1 MFLRCITTALA
12 LLISVPSQAQSQ
24 APCAERKNM
33 LDALVRNLGEDIVTR
48 GIVSQADTTPIAIFE
63 LLVNPATRTWSVILT
78 TPENISCLVGSGTN
92 IEFLSGPDCHR
103 LSKEVKSN
111 FGYRS
116 GSLDQ
121 TSYRQICAQG
131 SSHMDTAKARSG
143 RPPLP
148 R

>member
-1 MFLRCITTALA
+1 MLLRRIAMALA
-12 LLISVPSQAQSQ
+12 LLISVSSQAQSQ
-24 APCAERKNM
+24 APCTEREKM
-33 LDALVRNLGEDIVTR
+33 LDALVQNLGENIVAH
-48 GIVSQADTTPIAIFE
+48 GLVSQIAIFE
-63 LLVNPATRTWSVILT
+63 LLVNPTTRTWSVILT
-78 TPENISCLVGSGTN
+78 TPENISCLVGAGTD
-92 IEFLSGPDCHR
+92 IEFLSGSDCHR
-103 LSKEVKSN
+103 LSKDVKSN

-143 RPPLP
+143 EPPLP